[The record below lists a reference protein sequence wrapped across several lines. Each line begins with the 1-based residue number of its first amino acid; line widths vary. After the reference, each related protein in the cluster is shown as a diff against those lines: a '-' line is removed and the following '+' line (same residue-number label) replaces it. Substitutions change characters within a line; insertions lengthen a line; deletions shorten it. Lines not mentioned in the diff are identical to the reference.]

1 MIDNGTPRRP
11 AGTGKGSRGV
21 PKVRQLQGI
30 QVRFVYE
37 HHLVGEW
44 FHVEQA
50 FELPILS
57 NEQYR
62 VTGIQFRDRED
73 L

>member
-1 MIDNGTPRRP
+1 MRTNT
-11 AGTGKGSRGV
+11 KGSRGI
-21 PKVRQLQGI
+21 PRVRTLAGI

-44 FHVEQA
+44 FSVA
-50 FELPILS
+50 AAYDLPILA
-57 NEQYR
+57 NEGYR
-62 VTGIQFRDRED
+62 VTGIQFRDKED